1 MEYVPAWGIVRFEV
15 KVSQQYKIVWHVD
28 VLEIKVWKSFEKY
41 SDIESILLTQG
52 RTVQTNRWHGPLFSD
67 KRSFEAVVDRG
78 RPFTDWSP
86 KKV

>member
-1 MEYVPAWGIVRFEV
+1 MQYVPAWGIVRFEV

-52 RTVQTNRWHGPLFSD
+52 RTVQTDGMVHFSQTSIAL
-67 KRSFEAVVDRG
+67 RL
-78 RPFTDWSP
+78 W
-86 KKV
+86 